1 MTRKAFLRAGISD
14 KMAHTGTT
22 TVSHEHICCSDCL
35 WPVILNVAGN
45 IQLKSKVPICHER
58 KITHDLNKAR
68 ILDQQLWS
76 DSISRL
82 NILSKLQA
90 GFSTSE
96 TAGHSALS
104 DHCCCLT
111 EYEDVN
117 SYSQTKKKV
126 L

>member
-1 MTRKAFLRAGISD
+1 MIRKDFLRTVISD

-22 TVSHEHICCSDCL
+22 TVGHEHICCSDCL
-35 WPVILNVAGN
+35 WPMILNVAGN

-58 KITHDLNKAR
+58 KIAHDLNKAR

-104 DHCCCLT
+104 DYCCCLT

-117 SYSQTKKKV
+117 SYSPTKKKV